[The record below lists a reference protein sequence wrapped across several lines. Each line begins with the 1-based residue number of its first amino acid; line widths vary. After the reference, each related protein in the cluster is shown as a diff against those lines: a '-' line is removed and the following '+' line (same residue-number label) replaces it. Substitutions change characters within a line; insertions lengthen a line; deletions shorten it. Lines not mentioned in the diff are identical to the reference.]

1 MEDQLKLELRFDAEM
16 EEIYHRAGAD
26 CRYWATRYRQMLH
39 RRGGVETAKVFLRR
53 SGVSAGF
60 ERLRECGRLDLTV
73 EAHVLKPEFASLF
86 TEEERAVARARLA
99 S

>member
-1 MEDQLKLELRFDAEM
+1 MDERQLLEARFDAAM

-26 CRYWATRYRQMLH
+26 CRYWANRYRQMLR

-53 SGVSAGF
+53 RGVSAGF
-60 ERLRECGRLDLTV
+60 ERLRECKRLDLTI
-73 EAHVLKPEFASLF
+73 EAHVLQPEFASLF
-86 TEEERAVARARLA
+86 TEEERAVACARLA